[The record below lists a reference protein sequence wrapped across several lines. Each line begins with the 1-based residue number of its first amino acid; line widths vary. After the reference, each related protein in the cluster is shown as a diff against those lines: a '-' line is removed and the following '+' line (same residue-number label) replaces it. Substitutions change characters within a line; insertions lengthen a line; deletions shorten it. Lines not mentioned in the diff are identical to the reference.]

1 MSHCVA
7 LRESASIKNQ
17 PVQLKGIVDPD
28 VDIEIPA
35 GTTLVKFASAIVGMD
50 SNELARAR
58 GALVNSL
65 GIDALVA
72 SALIAANFS
81 RNDRIADATGIPL
94 EAEFL
99 EQSSDFRAELGF
111 NDFLSAR
118 NSLRAPSNP

>member
-1 MSHCVA
+1 MA
-7 LRESASIKNQ
+7 LRESAKIKNL
-17 PVQLKGIVDPD
+17 PIQLKGIVNPD
-28 VDIEIPA
+28 IDIGIPG

-50 SNELARAR
+50 LPELTRAR
-58 GALVNSL
+58 GILVNSL

-72 SALIAANFS
+72 SSVIAGNFS

-99 EQSSDFRAELGF
+99 EQSSNFRAELGF

-118 NSLRAPSNP
+118 NSLGAPSNP